1 MMDLLTVSKE
11 LFSMISIQNV
21 IDIAIVAY
29 IAYKIIYW
37 VSGTQAAQA
46 AKGILLILLL
56 TQLSDWLG
64 LITLSYILKNLL
76 TVGLIV
82 LVVVFQPELR
92 RVLSKIGSTSFSEN
106 KIIKKIISFTSKGV
120 TPNKII
126 DQIVQASVDMAKNR
140 IGALLVIERQSNLDD
155 IISTGVKMEAD
166 ISSELLMNIFVPY
179 TPLHDGAAVIRVE
192 NSKIMAAGCLLPLT
206 QTKNLR
212 KELGTRHRAGIGMS
226 EVSDALI
233 IIISEETGTISIAEK
248 GNLSRFL
255 NANSLKELL
264 IDGLTQ
270 KESTINTESLWR
282 FNSNDKEK
290 KEK

>member
-11 LFSMISIQNV
+11 LFSMISIQNI

-64 LITLSYILKNLL
+64 FITLSYILKNLL

-106 KIIKKIISFTSKGV
+106 KIVKKIISFTSKDV

-126 DQIVQASVDMAKNR
+126 DEIVEASVEMAKNK
-140 IGALLVIERQSNLDD
+140 IGALIVVERQSNLED

-166 ISSELLMNIFVPY
+166 ISSELLTNIFVPY
-179 TPLHDGAAVIRVE
+179 TPLHDGAAVIRLE

-206 QTKNLR
+206 QAKNLR

-233 IIISEETGTISIAEK
+233 VIISEETGTISIAEK
-248 GNLSRFL
+248 GSLSRFL
-255 NANSLKELL
+255 NAASLKELL
-264 IDGLTQ
+264 VEGLTR
-270 KESTINTESLWR
+270 KESTINSEGLWR
-282 FNSNDKEK
+282 FNLNDKEQ